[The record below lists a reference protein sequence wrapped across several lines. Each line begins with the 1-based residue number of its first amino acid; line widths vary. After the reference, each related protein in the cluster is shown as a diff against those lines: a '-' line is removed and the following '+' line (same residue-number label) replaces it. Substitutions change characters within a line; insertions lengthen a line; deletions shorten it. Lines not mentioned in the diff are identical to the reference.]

1 MLGVLAWLAGGG
13 WVGSG
18 DGAACFH
25 ANMHTSEPGR
35 CMQSLK
41 AWWETGMPAREICTV
56 WLGKFAQLGMRC
68 GPTSAVSALLP
79 SGRGEAEEWG
89 MGGEERGGGREV
101 V

>member
-1 MLGVLAWLAGGG
+1 MLGVLAWLAGGS

-25 ANMHTSEPGR
+25 ANMYTSEPGR
-35 CMQSLK
+35 CMQSPK
-41 AWWETGMPAREICTV
+41 AWWETGMPARQTCTV

-79 SGRGEAEEWG
+79 SRRGRGVRDG
-89 MGGEERGGGREV
+89 RGGEEGGR
-101 V
+101 

>member
-1 MLGVLAWLAGGG
+1 
-13 WVGSG
+13 
-18 DGAACFH
+18 
-25 ANMHTSEPGR
+25 
-35 CMQSLK
+35 
-41 AWWETGMPAREICTV
+41 MPAREICTV

>member
-18 DGAACFH
+18 DGAACLH
-25 ANMHTSEPGR
+25 ANMYTSEPGR
-35 CMQSLK
+35 CMQSSK
-41 AWWETGMPAREICTV
+41 AWWETGMPAPQTSTTV

-79 SGRGEAEEWG
+79 SRRGEGRRE
-89 MGGEERGGGREV
+89 GGSLAFTHDLYH
-101 V
+101 